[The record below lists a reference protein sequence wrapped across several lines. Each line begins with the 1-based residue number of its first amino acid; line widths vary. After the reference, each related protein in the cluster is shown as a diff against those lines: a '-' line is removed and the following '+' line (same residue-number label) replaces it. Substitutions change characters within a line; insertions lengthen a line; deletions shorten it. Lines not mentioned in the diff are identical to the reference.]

1 VAVGVVYLT
10 PAQHAEVEAPEAAA
24 LAPILVALIMF
35 LVARQAQPI
44 QAVAAAPDMLAAP
57 VS

>member
-24 LAPILVALIMF
+24 LAPILVALITS

-44 QAVAAAPDMLAAP
+44 QVVAAVVDTQAVLA
-57 VS
+57 S